1 MQYTIYKIKRGTPFF
16 NSIAMKEYH
25 LESLIYYS
33 KLSLD
38 RAHILKSSTAD
49 IQEKLNEY
57 SSKGWRLV
65 STDIEDFGAGMYF
78 YLYFER
84 DKK

>member
-1 MQYTIYKIKRGTPFF
+1 
-16 NSIAMKEYH
+16 MKEYK

-33 KLSLD
+33 KLTLD
-38 RAHILKSSTAD
+38 KEHIVKSSGKD
-49 IQEKLNEY
+49 IQEKLDAHAAE
-57 SSKGWRLV
+57 GWRLV
-65 STDIEDFGAGMYF
+65 STDATDFGAAVYI